1 MNDLKEKKEEELQE
15 DDLKTQKE
23 EGELRETENN
33 VDEASSEAVESEQGV
48 SGEEDLSKYVNPEYS
63 WYIVNTYS
71 GSEESV
77 KISLLERIEKEN
89 LAHYFG
95 EVYIPKTT
103 VEKVLKSGKKKTI
116 DKTSFPGYI
125 IIQMKLDDRSM
136 ACVNAIPKVT
146 GFVGN
151 RRTPKPMRDQELLQL
166 VAGNYESEKEVKTQ
180 LSYEKGDQIKVIDGP
195 FTSFN
200 GVVDDVKP
208 EKMKVKVLVS
218 IFGRETPVELTYEQV
233 EKID

>member
-77 KISLLERIEKEN
+77 KISLLANISMFEDKNI
-89 LAHYFG
+89 
-95 EVYIPKTT
+95 
-103 VEKVLKSGKKKTI
+103 I
-116 DKTSFPGYI
+116 D
-125 IIQMKLDDRSM
+125 
-136 ACVNAIPKVT
+136 
-146 GFVGN
+146 
-151 RRTPKPMRDQELLQL
+151 
-166 VAGNYESEKEVKTQ
+166 
-180 LSYEKGDQIKVIDGP
+180 
-195 FTSFN
+195 
-200 GVVDDVKP
+200 
-208 EKMKVKVLVS
+208 
-218 IFGRETPVELTYEQV
+218 IFYGR
-233 EKID
+233 